1 MADLVITPTD
11 VRILGRSPAKVVQF
25 GEAVTPGQVTYLLS
39 SDGKQYLADCD
50 DVLKTSPSGIV
61 LSYCGADE
69 YGYVFD
75 SRGTTIDLGV
85 TLTEGVTYVISDTA
99 GNIMPQTD
107 LTTGQYLS
115 ILGYGSGGVLSY
127 QPNNTQLAVA

>member
-11 VRILGRSPAKVVQF
+11 VRILGRTQARVVQF
-25 GEAVTPGQVTYLLS
+25 GEAVTPGQLTYTLS
-39 SDGKQYLADCD
+39 SDGKQYLTDCD
-50 DVLKTSPSGIV
+50 DALKIAMTGIV
-61 LSYCGADE
+61 LSYCAADD

-75 SRGTTIDLGV
+75 SRGSTIDLGV
-85 TLTEGVTYVISDTA
+85 TLTEGVTYVVSDTA
-99 GNIMPQTD
+99 GKIMPQTD